1 MSEFTE
7 EDYGVAEFAKGS
19 GGRHGV
25 RLSTGWWIELLVADG
40 AAGPFSD
47 RDMASRPDWEPVFP
61 SAADKDRCIARLK
74 RKIVEMESVSESRE
88 REIRALKERVAE
100 LEERAD
106 VDPAPTTLDDMRAA
120 WENAEVARECN
131 KGDVMIYRR
140 GLDRYG
146 VYPAQSS
153 RPVDWGTRILSRG
166 PRREPWQDI
175 ADVLME
181 DRLAFEE
188 DVEGIAKR
196 LYERG
201 VRIV

>member
-1 MSEFTE
+1 MSEFTA
-7 EDYGVAEFAKGS
+7 EDYGVAEFARGS
-19 GGRHGV
+19 GGRRGV
-25 RLSTGWWIELLVADG
+25 RTRAGWWIERLVADG
-40 AAGPFSD
+40 AAGPFDD
-47 RDMASRPDWEPVFP
+47 RDMASRPDWEPVST
-61 SAADKDRCIARLK
+61 SAADNDGRVTRLK
-74 RKIVEMESVSESRE
+74 RKIVELEDTNTKRK
-88 REIRALKERVAE
+88 REIQALKDRVAE
-100 LEERAD
+100 LEEQAP
-106 VDPAPTTLDDMRAA
+106 VGPVPTTLDDMKAA

-146 VYPAQSS
+146 VYPAQSG

-166 PRREPWQDI
+166 PKREPWQDI

-188 DVEGIAKR
+188 DAGGIAKR

-201 VRIV
+201 VRVV